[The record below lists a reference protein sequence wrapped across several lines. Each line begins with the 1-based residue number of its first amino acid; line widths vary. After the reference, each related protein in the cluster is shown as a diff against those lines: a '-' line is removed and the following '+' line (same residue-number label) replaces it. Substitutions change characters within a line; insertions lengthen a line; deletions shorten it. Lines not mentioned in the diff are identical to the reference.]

1 MGRLG
6 VFIDRYTHIPEEWY
20 EELLDTEESE
30 CIENALA
37 TTARVIVIDSELIKT
52 IHNPAL
58 REYLSKLYELFKAP
72 FIITVI

>member
-1 MGRLG
+1 MSRLG
-6 VFIDRYTHIPEEWY
+6 VFIDRYTDIPEEWY
-20 EELLDTEESE
+20 RELLDIEESE

-37 TTARVIVIDSELIKT
+37 TTARVIVIDSELIKS
-52 IHNPAL
+52 IQNPAL